1 MRAIITINDNINS
14 VNPIAESIAQ
24 KMNFC
29 IVKANDTENINTF
42 IDEIDAALIIVGLD
56 NNSQIQKY
64 LNSLREVR
72 IPYIFVKT
80 GQQATINT
88 IVLPIT
94 NLLEDREK
102 GQFAQSFSRHYNAPI
117 VIYKPNDY
125 GTKAEANIAAIE
137 SLLEKVD
144 IKPSIIQGKKDSLK
158 IEYEATLQAEKH
170 DNPLIIIS
178 ASRDYGLDDILF
190 GPKERKNIKQSKYP
204 IMLINPRGDLYSL
217 CD

>member
-29 IVKANDTENINTF
+29 IVKENDPETINTF
-42 IDEIDAALIIVGLD
+42 INEIDAALIIVGLD

-80 GQQATINT
+80 GQQAAINT

-178 ASRDYGLDDILF
+178 ASRNYGLDDILF

>member
-1 MRAIITINDNINS
+1 M
-14 VNPIAESIAQ
+14 
-24 KMNFC
+24 
-29 IVKANDTENINTF
+29 
-42 IDEIDAALIIVGLD
+42 
-56 NNSQIQKY
+56 
-64 LNSLREVR
+64 
-72 IPYIFVKT
+72 
-80 GQQATINT
+80 
-88 IVLPIT
+88 
-94 NLLEDREK
+94 EDREK

>member
-80 GQQATINT
+80 GQQAAINT

-158 IEYEATLQAEKH
+158 IE
-170 DNPLIIIS
+170 
-178 ASRDYGLDDILF
+178 
-190 GPKERKNIKQSKYP
+190 
-204 IMLINPRGDLYSL
+204 
-217 CD
+217 

>member
-72 IPYIFVKT
+72 IP
-80 GQQATINT
+80 
-88 IVLPIT
+88 
-94 NLLEDREK
+94 
-102 GQFAQSFSRHYNAPI
+102 
-117 VIYKPNDY
+117 
-125 GTKAEANIAAIE
+125 
-137 SLLEKVD
+137 
-144 IKPSIIQGKKDSLK
+144 
-158 IEYEATLQAEKH
+158 
-170 DNPLIIIS
+170 
-178 ASRDYGLDDILF
+178 
-190 GPKERKNIKQSKYP
+190 
-204 IMLINPRGDLYSL
+204 
-217 CD
+217 